1 MEKFDDVLGLKA
13 AIEQAKKSAS
23 EGGVPI
29 GSSIVAN
36 VDGELK
42 VIGASHNQRIQRDS
56 AILHGE
62 TATLEQAGRL
72 KASVYRNSTI
82 VSINFSPCDMC
93 TGAILLYKIPRVVI
107 GENVNFLGGDEYLRA
122 RGVEVIVVDNQDCKD
137 LISKFIKEHPEEW
150 NEDIGEP

>member
-42 VIGASHNQRIQRDS
+42 VIGASYNQRIQRDS

-82 VSINFSPCDMC
+82 YTTLSPCDMC

-107 GENVNFLGGDEYLRA
+107 GENVNFLGGDEYLRS
-122 RGVEVIVVDNQDCKD
+122 RDVEVIVVDDQDCKD
-137 LISKFIKEHPEEW
+137 LMAKFIKEHPEEW